1 MDLSQIPSDPLKN
14 ALAELIVLSAHSYYN
29 SQPHCDSLRQV
40 VAVDEAHRILQADF
54 IERFALECRAYGVC
68 LLLSS
73 QYPSHFPSDVRDCM
87 ATKIIHGNDRDVERV
102 REIVNLLDCKGRES
116 EVAELGM
123 FEAMYSNKHFR
134 NTCVR
139 TITYPVDLVLSAL
152 RQSEGGELSREE
164 ISQIPG
170 FDADKL
176 SIGNIVRHLERLG
189 LAEGTNG
196 FVRLLDRDI

>member
-1 MDLSQIPSDPLKN
+1 MAGPPLR
-14 ALAELIVLSAHSYYN
+14 VAH
-29 SQPHCDSLRQV
+29 CGVLRQV

-54 IERFALECRAYGVC
+54 IERFALECRAYGVS

-87 ATKIIHGNDRDVERV
+87 ATKIIHGNDRDVDRV

-116 EVAELGM
+116 EIAELGM

-134 NTCVR
+134 NMCIR
-139 TITYPVDLVLSAL
+139 TITYPVDLVLAAL
-152 RQSEGGELSREE
+152 RQSESGQLSRED
-164 ISQIPG
+164 IANIPG
-170 FDADKL
+170 LDTDKL

-196 FVRLLDRDI
+196 CVKLLSRNT